1 MCVCVHVCHKC
12 PLYVMSPIIWDMSR
26 GHITCDMPL
35 FGERGGEM
43 ERDSE
48 TGGGARSRQRERESE
63 SEREREREK
72 ERERDEAMPKY

>member
-26 GHITCDMPL
+26 AHITCDMPL

-48 TGGGARSRQRERESE
+48 TGGGSALAP
-63 SEREREREK
+63 ERERE
-72 ERERDEAMPKY
+72 